1 MLHLSGSFPSAFKT
15 VPASFGMAKKD
26 HRQTSAG
33 DPEIVLFADSDMLF
47 KDALYRTELDA
58 NNQHREVGNNDN
70 MTLLLNVLE
79 HLAGESRLAQLR
91 TRKKMSRPLTKLQEE
106 RAKIESEYTER
117 INTLARSYQ
126 EFNRQAE
133 RIRQKIVRLG
143 NSAVLSEQEKI
154 ILGDQ
159 LRRDEEFKRELQA
172 SNGKLKERLQAITSR
187 AKLIN
192 IVLIPAAVLLF
203 GLLLALFR
211 SMKKPLRKICRK
223 FCRKGGRA

>member
-1 MLHLSGSFPSAFKT
+1 
-15 VPASFGMAKKD
+15 
-26 HRQTSAG
+26 
-33 DPEIVLFADSDMLF
+33 
-47 KDALYRTELDA
+47 
-58 NNQHREVGNNDN
+58 
-70 MTLLLNVLE
+70 
-79 HLAGESRLAQLR
+79 
-91 TRKKMSRPLTKLQEE
+91 
-106 RAKIESEYTER
+106 ESEYTER

-133 RIRQKIVRLG
+133 RIRQKVVRLG

-172 SNGKLKERLQAITSR
+172 SNSKLKERLQAITSR